1 MLFKKAATTAILA
14 GLLAC
19 SLDAQILQQP
29 IAESDDYYGL
39 DLSKDFYQQSADGWW
54 TKRYLL
60 DYALV
65 AGGFTGYLIGKDLV
79 PRQNSMIGPSYEPG
93 NLERLFEFDSIGKTY
108 LDQDV
113 EESVPEYW
121 IHRAIAGSGVFLI
134 GMEWR
139 EMRNGRGSPQQLHD
153 TFIGFAEAVAVN
165 AAFTELL
172 KPVFAR
178 LRPDFRE
185 RALRF
190 HCPGSD
196 PDQYGEICDGF
207 RDMPLHED
215 PNEARD
221 LLEDGRKSFYS
232 GHSSNSFALFGYS
245 ALAIGGRYVW
255 GADTSRQSR
264 IVGITTQT
272 GAIAFATYISASRVS
287 DGRHFTSDTVVG
299 ATAGLAI
306 ANISYWRRFN
316 RQGELR
322 SQNRQ
327 NTYTQ
332 DAGFR
337 ERAEVTMTPWA
348 YTFSGSSGLR
358 LNITF

>member
-1 MLFKKAATTAILA
+1 MLFKKTIATAILSIFFA
-14 GLLAC
+14 CNLNAQEIQPVNNVNDNLLWNG
-19 SLDAQILQQP
+19 
-29 IAESDDYYGL
+29 DDYSIENP
-39 DLSKDFYQQSADGWW
+39 DEGWW
-54 TKRYLL
+54 SKHYFL

-79 PRQNSMIGPSYEPG
+79 PRGNSMIGPSYEPG
-93 NLERLFEFDSIGKTY
+93 NLERLFEFERIGERY

-113 EESVPEYW
+113 DESVPEYW
-121 IHRAIAGSGVFLI
+121 IHRSIAASGIFLI

-139 EMRNGRGSPQQLHD
+139 EHRNGRGSPQQLHD
-153 TFIGFAEAVAVN
+153 TFIGFGEAVAIN
-165 AAFTELL
+165 AAITELL

-196 PDQYGEICDGF
+196 PNEFGEICDGY
-207 RDMPLHED
+207 RDNPLDDD
-215 PNEARD
+215 PGEARD
-221 LLEDGRKSFYS
+221 LFEDGRKSFYS

-245 ALAIGGRYVW
+245 SLAIGGRYVW
-255 GADTSRQSR
+255 GADATRRSR
-264 IVGITTQT
+264 IVGITAQT
-272 GAIAFATYISASRVS
+272 GAMAFATYISASRVG
-287 DGRHFTSDTVVG
+287 DGRHFTSDTIVG
-299 ATAGLAI
+299 AAAGLAI

-322 SQNRQ
+322 RQNRQ
-327 NTYTQ
+327 STFTQ

-337 ERAEVTMTPWA
+337 ERAELTMTPWA
-348 YTFSGSSGLR
+348 DTFTGSSGLR

>member
-1 MLFKKAATTAILA
+1 MFIKKVQLT
-14 GLLAC
+14 LLAVFVWAF
-19 SLDAQILQQP
+19 SLNAQQLHYTGSAFNQQL
-29 IAESDDYYGL
+29 ENNVT
-39 DLSKDFYQQSADGWW
+39 FQQTDDGWW
-54 TKRYLL
+54 TKQYLV

-65 AGGFTGYLIGKDLV
+65 VGGFTGYLVGKDLV

-93 NLERLFEFDSIGKTY
+93 NLERLFDFDSIGETY
-108 LDQDV
+108 LEQDL

-121 IHRAIAGSGVFLI
+121 IHRSIAASGVFLI

-139 EMRNGRGSPQQLHD
+139 ELRNERGSPAQLHD
-153 TFIGFAEAVAVN
+153 TFVGFAEAVAVN

-196 PDQYGEICDGF
+196 PDEYGEICDGF
-207 RDMPLHED
+207 RDNPLHED
-215 PNEARD
+215 PDEARD

-255 GADTSRQSR
+255 GADATQRSR
-264 IVGITTQT
+264 ITGIALQT
-272 GAIAFATYISASRVS
+272 GAIGFATYISASRVG
-287 DGRHFTSDTVVG
+287 DGRHFTSDTIVG
-299 ATAGLAI
+299 AAAGLAI

-322 SQNRQ
+322 REQRQ
-327 NTYTQ
+327 RSELHTS
-332 DAGFR
+332 GFR
-337 ERAEVTMTPWA
+337 GRTELSVQPWA
-348 YTFSGSSGLR
+348 DTFTGSSGLS
-358 LNITF
+358 LNLSF